1 MRKNHDRKP
10 NDMQT
15 ETEGLAAFFATLSTP
30 VKAATLAL
38 VVTVLRFAYDNDRR
52 KWTRKT
58 LEAALCTTVAWG
70 ISSGLHAIGLHSDAA
85 YLVAVALG
93 WLGADFVRERARAWV
108 SDKSGESDS

>member
-15 ETEGLAAFFATLSTP
+15 ETEGLAAFFVTLSTP

-38 VVTVLRFAYDNDRR
+38 VVTVLRFAYDNDER
-52 KWTRKT
+52 KWTRKA
-58 LEAALCTTVAWG
+58 LEALLCTTVAWG
-70 ISSGLHAIGLHSDAA
+70 LSSGLHAIGLHNDAA

-93 WLGADFVRERARAWV
+93 WLGADFVRERARTWV
-108 SDKSGESDS
+108 SNKSEEK